1 MNYGEE
7 KKGLSRESSEGIID
21 CDDLWNVASEIAN
34 FCSMGFLKMHQ

>member
-7 KKGLSRESSEGIID
+7 KKGLSRERVQRGID
-21 CDDLWNVASEIAN
+21 CDDLWIVASEIAS